1 MTNAHLGHKR
11 YDRSGLKALGC
22 LLLVGTLLAM
32 SLTVAK
38 FADAAAL
45 PRLTFLMVAMAIAS
59 GCLLLIALPRRGAWR
74 LDRRVLE
81 YAAIAGSLLA
91 LPNALGFLA
100 VRHVGAGF
108 ISLSFAFPLLVT
120 WLLAVLLRLEPLR
133 GDRLSGV
140 LLGLSGGIVLALSKA
155 GAGGGP
161 LGWSL
166 LVLLMPVALA
176 LGNIYRTL
184 RWPAEVPLVYLTALV
199 LAGAA
204 LTLLPFSLAMEPGR
218 IGELFASPVGL
229 GLLGFEVA
237 VFTVLYLFF
246 FILQRLAG
254 PVYLSQIGTVA
265 ATVGTAVAVLVLGEP
280 APPNLALAAGLV
292 IAGTLIF
299 QRATASRATPA
310 PAASSSPRP

>member
-1 MTNAHLGHKR
+1 MTNAPVGHKR
-11 YDRSGLKALGC
+11 HDRSGLKALGC

-45 PRLTFLMVAMAIAS
+45 PRLTFLMVAMASAS
-59 GCLLLIALPRRGAWR
+59 GCLLLIALPRRGEWR

-81 YAAIAGSLLA
+81 YAAVAGSLLA

-108 ISLSFAFPLLVT
+108 ISLSFAFPILVT
-120 WLLAVLLRLEPLR
+120 WLLAVLLRLESLR
-133 GDRLSGV
+133 WDRLGGV
-140 LLGLSGGIVLALSKA
+140 LLGLAGGIVLALSKA
-155 GAGGGP
+155 SGGGGP

-166 LVLLMPVALA
+166 LVLLMPFALA

-184 RWPAEVPLVYLTALV
+184 RWPQGVPLVYLTALV

-204 LTLLPFSLAMEPGR
+204 LSLLPFSLAMEPGR
-218 IGELFASPVGL
+218 LGELFASSAGR
-229 GLLGFEVA
+229 GLLLLEVTM
-237 VFTVLYLFF
+237 FTVLYLCF

-265 ATVGTAVAVLVLGEP
+265 AVTGTAVAVGALGEP

-292 IAGTLIF
+292 VAGTLIF

-310 PAASSSPRP
+310 PAVSSSPRP

>member
-1 MTNAHLGHKR
+1 MTNALVGHKR
-11 YDRSGLKALGC
+11 RDRRGLKALGC

-45 PRLTFLMVAMAIAS
+45 PRLTFLMVALASAS
-59 GCLLLIALPRRGAWR
+59 GCLLLIALPRRGEWR

-81 YAAIAGSLLA
+81 YAAVAGSLLA

-108 ISLSFAFPLLVT
+108 ISLSFAFPILVT

-133 GDRLSGV
+133 GDRLVGV

-155 GAGGGP
+155 GTGGGP

-166 LVLLMPVALA
+166 LVLLMPLALA

-184 RWPAEVPLVYLTALV
+184 RWPADVPLVYLTALV

-218 IGELFASPVGL
+218 LGELFASPAGL
-229 GLLGFEVA
+229 GLLGLEVA
-237 VFTVLYLFF
+237 VFTVLYRFF

-280 APPNLALAAGLV
+280 TPPNLALAAGLV
-292 IAGTLIF
+292 VAGTLIF
-299 QRATASRATPA
+299 QRGAARPARPA
-310 PAASSSPRP
+310 PQASCCARP